1 MLINLDLISW
11 LYFCVIM
18 YSGEIHLSKKKMIT
32 GGFFKVRLLVVED
45 QKDLNEIISRKL
57 MKEGYAVDSCFD
69 GKEACLYIEG
79 AEYDGIIMDIML
91 PEMTGIEVLKWMRAR
106 RNAAPVLLLTAL
118 GEIEDR
124 VAGLDAGADDYL
136 VKPFDFEELLARIRT
151 MIRRKGSQLSSIIT
165 YKDLTVNTASRE
177 VTRGGKTVELTA
189 REYNILEY
197 MLHNIGRAVTRD
209 NLSSHIWNYDYDG
222 GSNVID
228 VYVHRLRKKLDAVSN
243 EDSDKIVETIKGV
256 GYIIKA

>member
-1 MLINLDLISW
+1 MRI
-11 LYFCVIM
+11 
-18 YSGEIHLSKKKMIT
+18 
-32 GGFFKVRLLVVED
+32 LVVED

-57 MKEGYAVDSCFD
+57 TKEGYAVDSCYD
-69 GKEACLYIEG
+69 GREALLYMKG
-79 AEYDGIIMDIML
+79 AEYDGIILDILL
-91 PEMTGIEVLKWMRAR
+91 PEMSGLEVLKKMRASGDDT
-106 RNAAPVLLLTAL
+106 PVLLLTAL

-136 VKPFDFEELLARIRT
+136 VKPFDFDELLARIRT
-151 MIRRKGSQLSSIIT
+151 MIRRRGSQVSSIIRHN
-165 YKDLTVNTASRE
+165 DLTVNTASHE
-177 VTRGGKTVELTA
+177 VKRGDTVVELTT

-228 VYVHRLRKKLDAVSN
+228 VYVHRLRKKLEAAGN

-256 GYIIKA
+256 GYIIRA

>member
-1 MLINLDLISW
+1 M
-11 LYFCVIM
+11 
-18 YSGEIHLSKKKMIT
+18 
-32 GGFFKVRLLVVED
+32 RLLVVED

-57 MKEGYAVDSCFD
+57 TREGYAVDSCFD
-69 GKEACLYIEG
+69 GKEALLYIQG
-79 AEYDGIIMDIML
+79 ADYDGIVMDILL
-91 PEMTGIEVLKWMRAR
+91 PVMTGIDVLKNMRAR
-106 RNAAPVLLLTAL
+106 GDDTPVLLLTAL

-151 MIRRKGSQLSSIIT
+151 MIRRRGSQFSSIIT
-165 YKDLTVNTASRE
+165 YKDLTVNTASHE
-177 VTRGGKTVELTA
+177 VKRGDKVVELTA

-228 VYVHRLRKKLDAVSN
+228 VYVHRLRKKLDAAGDK
-243 EDSDKIVETIKGV
+243 DSDKIVETIKGV

>member
-1 MLINLDLISW
+1 M
-11 LYFCVIM
+11 
-18 YSGEIHLSKKKMIT
+18 
-32 GGFFKVRLLVVED
+32 RLLVVED

-57 MKEGYAVDSCFD
+57 AKEGYAVDSCFD
-69 GKEACLYIEG
+69 DKEALLYIEG
-79 AEYDGIIMDIML
+79 AEYDGIVMDILL
-91 PEMTGIEVLKWMRAR
+91 PEMSGIDVLKKMRSHGDDT
-106 RNAAPVLLLTAL
+106 PVLLLTAL

-136 VKPFDFEELLARIRT
+136 VKPFDFDELLARIRT
-151 MIRRKGSQLSSIIT
+151 MIRRRGSQFSSIIK
-165 YKDLTVNTASRE
+165 YKDLTVNTASHE
-177 VTRGGKTVELTA
+177 VKRGDKIVELTA

-209 NLSSHIWNYDYDG
+209 NLSSHVWNYDYDG

-228 VYVHRLRKKLDAVSN
+228 VYVHRLRKKLDAAAN
-243 EDSDKIVETIKGV
+243 EDSEKIVETIKGV